1 MPPDTSPGRDPPRD
15 RTESLPW
22 ARITRGPIDTLA
34 VLERVGGPEDGAV
47 ILFLGTVRNHAD
59 GRSVDHLEY
68 DAYAEMAQEALQ
80 SLVQEAAEDLGTE
93 RIAVVHRIGRLEIGE
108 ASVAI
113 AVSSPHRADAYRVS
127 RWIIEEIKV
136 RLPIWK
142 KEGYVDG
149 KQEWVKGNRIRGG

>member
-1 MPPDTSPGRDPPRD
+1 MNIPSEEAPTVGGG
-15 RTESLPW
+15 ESLPW
-22 ARITRGPIDTLA
+22 ARITRDPIHSQQ

-68 DAYAEMAQEALQ
+68 DAYLEMAQEVLRG
-80 SLVQEAAEDLGTE
+80 LVQEAAEDLGTE

-127 RWIIEEIKV
+127 RWVIEEIKV

-149 KQEWVKGNRIRGG
+149 EQQWVKGSRIRGR